1 PPERGCMCGSVT
13 FKEVAVY
20 FTEGQWALLGPSQ
33 KALYRDVMLEN
44 YKMVASLAGF
54 PIPKPNVISQLEQGE
69 DPWVPDHQVLEK
81 MEIFR
86 DMHTGGLGRGLEGRR
101 ECQESAPPFSPV
113 LPVLPWPCS
122 SHVPLLPLDN
132 SPLGKRQPLPL
143 PCTPALILAAEAPR
157 SLSLHFSRGT
167 FGVSRGWVGR
177 EALFCVS

>member
-1 PPERGCMCGSVT
+1 MTEQGGSVT

-86 DMHTGGLGRGLEGRR
+86 DMHTGE
-101 ECQESAPPFSPV
+101 ESVKWAQEPSV
-113 LPVLPWPCS
+113 VTGTDTQD
-122 SHVPLLPLDN
+122 SH
-132 SPLGKRQPLPL
+132 
-143 PCTPALILAAEAPR
+143 
-157 SLSLHFSRGT
+157 
-167 FGVSRGWVGR
+167 
-177 EALFCVS
+177 